1 MATMPATAYAPETTA
16 TQPVAPSTSLSPGA
30 PGIPPATQSAATPA
44 ATTITTPTA
53 TSGATVAGLGL
64 GYVALSALLIA
75 ATARMHSLGST
86 AIVITSLIMF
96 PVCVK
101 SAVTL
106 LGWKTTR
113 TFVLLA
119 LAIGWFAE
127 QMGSSDGWFFGRYT
141 YTDVLGPRLA
151 NVPVVIPMMWFVL
164 TYTGYVLAN
173 LVLWQRPVDDGDIPG
188 GTARTTGSGLPR
200 AAWTSFIAA
209 MIVTAYDLGA
219 DPYLV
224 YVMKAWIMEKTNG
237 AWFGETV
244 QGFFGWTFIGFA
256 IMFGFRL
263 IARFATPV
271 TPTRETTRAAL
282 VPMAIYGSGVAFQAT
297 FGHPVETR
305 SIAIFAMGIPLLCA
319 FHGWRLW
326 RGTTTTGAAVGGN
339 AGAAR

>member
-1 MATMPATAYAPETTA
+1 MPATAYAPETTA
-16 TQPVAPSTSLSPGA
+16 TQPVA
-30 PGIPPATQSAATPA
+30 
-44 ATTITTPTA
+44 TTITTPTT
-53 TSGATVAGLGL
+53 TSGAAAAGLGL
-64 GYVALSALLIA
+64 GYLALSALLIA

-101 SAVTL
+101 SATTL
-106 LGWKTTR
+106 LGWKATR

-188 GTARTTGSGLPR
+188 AQSPARTTGSGLPR

-271 TPTRETTRAAL
+271 RPTRETTRAAL

-326 RGTTTTGAAVGGN
+326 RGTTTTGAAAGGN